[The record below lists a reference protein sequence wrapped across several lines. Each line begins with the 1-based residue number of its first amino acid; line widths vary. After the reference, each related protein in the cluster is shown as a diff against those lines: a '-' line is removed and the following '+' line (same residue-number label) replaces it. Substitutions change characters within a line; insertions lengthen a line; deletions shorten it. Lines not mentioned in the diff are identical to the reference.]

1 MSGSASAEE
10 EGLNLDFLQG
20 GRNAQAAAFL
30 GVQSE
35 YFLLQYFVDVPEN
48 GIPHPMGKRFLTVMP
63 QDRSQLCFSP
73 DWLAGMVYLRP
84 EFLPKP
90 YVRRVSV
97 TPRGNRWISVT
108 GWSRL
113 AGKTFLSSQ
122 NRGSR

>member
-1 MSGSASAEE
+1 MCVVCNVVSEAVCGVK
-10 EGLNLDFLQG
+10 NLL
-20 GRNAQAAAFL
+20 
-30 GVQSE
+30 
-35 YFLLQYFVDVPEN
+35 
-48 GIPHPMGKRFLTVMP
+48 
-63 QDRSQLCFSP
+63 SQLCFSP